1 MATIAYIGLG
11 SNKGDKRANCQKAL
25 DLLSSAGR
33 VLAVSSFYC
42 TEPVGYRDQ
51 EMFINA
57 AAAVE
62 TELTP
67 GALLTECLRIEERL
81 GRIRELRWGPRTLD
95 LDILLY
101 GDRVVD
107 GPDLTIPHP
116 RLALRRFALV
126 PLAEIAP
133 EAVHPVLK
141 KTVKDLL
148 HELKDPHGVVKC
160 GQESSPV

>member
-25 DLLSSAGR
+25 HLLSSAGR
-33 VLAVSSFYC
+33 VLTVSSFYC

-51 EMFINA
+51 ETFINA
-57 AAAVE
+57 VAAVE

-67 GALLTECLRIEERL
+67 EALLTECLRIEERL
-81 GRIRELRWGPRTLD
+81 GRTRELRWGPRTLD

-101 GDRVVD
+101 GERVVD
-107 GPDLTIPHP
+107 EPDLTIPHP
-116 RLALRRFALV
+116 RLALRRFVLL

-133 EAVHPVLK
+133 QVVHPVLK
-141 KTVKDLL
+141 KTAKHLL

-160 GQESSPV
+160 GQESNPV